1 MSFEVDIEKFF
12 LIIFGQTKAKHDRL
26 FKIGIFIDLNLD
38 FFLVQ
43 EFLNMA
49 FVNYFLYNVI
59 LHSHYK

>member
-12 LIIFGQTKAKHDRL
+12 LTIFGQTKAKHDSL
-26 FKIGIFIDLNLD
+26 FKIGIFIGLNLD

-43 EFLNMA
+43 EFSNMA